1 MIISF
6 GDKNTERFAEGGK
19 SKFSGM
25 DEELAHQRLSE
36 LDAAVRLD
44 DFQALRS
51 VGLHKLKGPLKDF
64 WSLNINGRWRLIFRF
79 DDGDAS
85 DVQIADT
92 H

>member
-1 MIISF
+1 MIVGF
-6 GDKNTERFAEGGK
+6 GNASTQRFAEGGK
-19 SKFSGM
+19 SKFSGL
-25 DEELAHQRLSE
+25 DDELAHQRLGE
-36 LDAAVRLD
+36 LDAAVKLD

-64 WSLNINGRWRLIFRF
+64 WSININGPWRLIFRF
-79 DDGDAS
+79 NAGNAS